1 MGILN
6 SKKAEHVPLENE
18 KDAENQG
25 QGEKKDCF
33 VESEK
38 LQRFYPR
45 LRNVVI
51 AMIILY
57 VVSILLELKW
67 VLKHHHSSTGF
78 KILLICSMA
87 VCCGWIFASV

>member
-18 KDAENQG
+18 KDAENQVN

-67 VLKHHHSSTGF
+67 VLSSSSSTGF